1 MTASPSTEI
10 AFDVRASADPVP
22 PAERERVL
30 ASPGFGEVFTD
41 HMVTLHWTQEQGW
54 HDGVVQPYGPLM
66 LEPATAVF
74 HYAQEI
80 FEGLKA
86 YRQGGAPLLPFRPT
100 PTPARP
106 HPSPP
111 RPALPDPPH

>member
-22 PAERERVL
+22 SAERERVL

-41 HMVTLHWTQEQGW
+41 HMVTLQWTQQRGW
-54 HDGVVQPYGPLM
+54 HDGLVQPYGPLM

-74 HYAQEI
+74 QIGRAHV
-80 FEGLKA
+80 
-86 YRQGGAPLLPFRPT
+86 
-100 PTPARP
+100 
-106 HPSPP
+106 
-111 RPALPDPPH
+111 

>member
-41 HMVTLHWTQEQGW
+41 HMVTLQWTQERGW
-54 HDGVVQPYGPLM
+54 HDGLLQPYGPLM

-74 HYAQEI
+74 HDAQEI
-80 FEGLKA
+80 
-86 YRQGGAPLLPFRPT
+86 RP
-100 PTPARP
+100 
-106 HPSPP
+106 SG
-111 RPALPDPPH
+111 

>member
-41 HMVTLHWTQEQGW
+41 HMV
-54 HDGVVQPYGPLM
+54 D
-66 LEPATAVF
+66 
-74 HYAQEI
+74 
-80 FEGLKA
+80 
-86 YRQGGAPLLPFRPT
+86 APLDAGAGL
-100 PTPARP
+100 A
-106 HPSPP
+106 
-111 RPALPDPPH
+111 